1 MAVPAEPALQLLA
14 EAITLDTL
22 RKGNRKHPTA
32 PHATLFGSPS
42 GKFKVPA
49 NLHIGN
55 IGLAP
60 DYNDTVNSIP
70 PGVVGGN
77 MDNK

>member
-1 MAVPAEPALQLLA
+1 M
-14 EAITLDTL
+14 
-22 RKGNRKHPTA
+22 
-32 PHATLFGSPS
+32 
-42 GKFKVPA
+42 PA